1 MFDIIILIVILGALI
16 GAGLIVI
23 RKFPQLANLDVNN
36 LPEELNERKKKEI
49 INKRIDEQ
57 SRELK
62 KRWAKYLAPIDWL
75 WRQGQFRFRV
85 YVGKI
90 ERLVSHTATKKPAKE
105 KVVPVNNE
113 ETQEKVAQLIK
124 EGEQAISEKDFNRA
138 EERFI
143 AAIKL
148 DTRAVAA
155 YRGLGTAYYAKKSID
170 EATETFKFV
179 LQLDPNDDN
188 TMATLAEIA
197 EEKGDNDL
205 AIEYY
210 QRAVVA
216 NDSLS
221 PRFAHLGNLL
231 LTVGQ
236 PEVAKEA
243 ILAAVELE
251 PQNPK
256 YLDLLVETAILCRD
270 RELALQGYNDLRL
283 VNPENKKLPD
293 LKERIDRL

>member
-1 MFDIIILIVILGALI
+1 MFDLIILLIILGALI
-16 GAGLIVI
+16 GAGYIVI

-36 LPEELNERKKKEI
+36 LPEEVSERKKKEI

-62 KRWAKYLAPIDWL
+62 KRWSKYLAPINWL

-90 ERLVSHTATKKPAKE
+90 ERLVSHSANSKTNKDKTQAVNSEEVKE
-105 KVVPVNNE
+105 KVLLLI
-113 ETQEKVAQLIK
+113 QEGDRAL
-124 EGEQAISEKDFNRA
+124 EEKDYNRA
-138 EERFI
+138 EERYI

-155 YRGLGTAYYAKKSID
+155 YRGLGAAYYAKKSVD
-170 EATETFKFV
+170 EAVETFKFV
-179 LQLDPNDDN
+179 LQLDPGDDN
-188 TMATLAEIA
+188 TMVKLAEIA
-197 EEKGDNDL
+197 EEKGDADT

-221 PRFAHLGNLL
+221 PRFSHLANLL

-236 PEVAKEA
+236 PEVAREA

-270 RELALQGYNDLRL
+270 RRLAEQGYNDLRL

-293 LKERIDRL
+293 LKDRIDRL